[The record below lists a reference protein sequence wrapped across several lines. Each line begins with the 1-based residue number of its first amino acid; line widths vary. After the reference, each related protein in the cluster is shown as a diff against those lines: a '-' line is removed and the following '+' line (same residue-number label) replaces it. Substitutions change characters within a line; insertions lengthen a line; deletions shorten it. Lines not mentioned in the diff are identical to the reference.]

1 MSDSTLEPPFMSRPV
16 NFCFSTKHDTNLCL
30 CPQRDGIDTAA
41 RQQDTSQQKQQTTDN
56 EIGEICGCM
65 FYSVQTFELCQSDK
79 IESPYLSSLICIRCK

>member
-41 RQQDTSQQKQQTTDN
+41 RQQDTNQQKQQTTDN
-56 EIGEICGCM
+56 
-65 FYSVQTFELCQSDK
+65 
-79 IESPYLSSLICIRCK
+79 